1 MQQAHEGTAAHLGL
15 GKTLEILRDGYF
27 WDSMSK
33 NTHEFIH
40 ACHSCQQA
48 NAPMKKL
55 AGPLHPLPIPCD
67 KFDDITM
74 NFIGPLPSLGRYDY
88 LLTIT
93 DCLAGFIEFVPCL
106 TTINA
111 CDLAILVWEKWVAR
125 YGLPLSITSNH
136 DTLFTSH
143 FWMTLWEKQNMKLQ
157 MSTAFCPQT
166 DSASERTNKTMIQ
179 LLHSWVD
186 RHVYMFC

>member
-1 MQQAHEGTAAHLGL
+1 MATLHALTTYQPTLAPDLLCTIAQGYQGDVLFREWLADPSTPPGVTVHDHNSYQLLLIVNCLCIPDINNLREDLMQQAHEGTAAHLGL

-48 NAPMKKL
+48 NAPMKKP

-74 NFIGPLPSLGRYDY
+74 NFIGPLPSSGRYDY

-93 DCLAGFIEFVPCL
+93 DCLTGFIEFVPCL
-106 TTINA
+106 TT
-111 CDLAILVWEKWVAR
+111 LMLV
-125 YGLPLSITSNH
+125 I
-136 DTLFTSH
+136 
-143 FWMTLWEKQNMKLQ
+143 
-157 MSTAFCPQT
+157 
-166 DSASERTNKTMIQ
+166 
-179 LLHSWVD
+179 
-186 RHVYMFC
+186 